1 MLIAQ
6 VSDTHIV
13 PPGELLFGT
22 IDSAANLARVVERI
36 QQLDTRP
43 DCVLATG
50 DLTQQGE
57 PESYRLLRELLAPLD
72 VPVYVIP
79 GNHDKRETLRQ
90 AYSECSWMPS
100 RAGAPIAYAVDL
112 GPMRV
117 LALDTLLEGAEHG
130 VLDDDQLDWL
140 AARLDEAPDLPT
152 LIMLHH
158 PPINCGVRLI
168 DTLKLARPERL
179 GAIVARHAHIERVLC
194 GHLHRTLHA
203 RWCGTS
209 VSVAP
214 STAEQMR
221 SVFQP
226 DAAVESIAEPP
237 GFQLHFWHPVDRLIT
252 HTLSAHA

>member
-1 MLIAQ
+1 VLIAQ

-36 QQLDTRP
+36 RQLDTRP

-57 PESYRLLRELLAPLD
+57 PVSYRLLRELLAPLH

-79 GNHDKRETLRQ
+79 GNHDKREALR
-90 AYSECSWMPS
+90 AAFSDCSWMPS
-100 RAGAPIAYAVDL
+100 GAGEPISYMVDL
-112 GPMRV
+112 GRLRL

-130 VLDDDQLDWL
+130 VLDDLQLAWL
-140 AARLDEAPDLPT
+140 AARLDEARDVPT
-152 LIMLHH
+152 LVTLHH
-158 PPINCGVRLI
+158 PPVNCGVRLM
-168 DTLKLARPERL
+168 DTLKLAAPERL
-179 GAIVARHAHIERVLC
+179 GAIISRHTHVERVLC

-203 RWCGTS
+203 RWCGTV

-226 DAAVESIAEPP
+226 GAAVESIAEPP

-252 HTLSAHA
+252 HTLAAYA

>member
-1 MLIAQ
+1 VLIAQ

-36 QQLDTRP
+36 RQLDTRP

-50 DLTQQGE
+50 DLTHQGE
-57 PESYRLLRELLAPLD
+57 PEAYHLLRELLAPLE
-72 VPVYVIP
+72 VPVYAIP
-79 GNHDKRETLRQ
+79 GNHDKREVLRQ
-90 AYSECSWMPS
+90 SFSDCPWMPS
-100 RAGAPIAYAVDL
+100 GTGVPIAYAVDL
-112 GPMRV
+112 GPVRV
-117 LALDTLLEGAEHG
+117 LALDTLIEGAEHG
-130 VLDDDQLDWL
+130 VLDDAQLAWL
-140 AARLDEAPDLPT
+140 AVRLDEAHDVST
-152 LIMLHH
+152 LVMLHH
-158 PPINCGVRLI
+158 PPINCGVRLM
-168 DTLKLARPERL
+168 DTLKLAEPERL
-179 GAIVARHAHIERVLC
+179 GAVIARHAHVERILC

-226 DAAVESIAEPP
+226 GASIESIAEPP

-252 HTLSAHA
+252 HTFAAQA